1 LSNALVSR
9 FYGVLIYQYPNDHNP
24 PHFHAKYAG
33 ADVAIEI
40 ANLQVLVG
48 QIPARAMSLVR
59 EWVALHQQELIDN
72 WNNLRA
78 GQNAAPI
85 EPLP

>member
-1 LSNALVSR
+1 MPCVSR

-40 ANLQVLVG
+40 ESLQVLVG
-48 QIPARAMSLVR
+48 RVPPRAMALVR
-59 EWVALHQQELIDN
+59 EWAAQHQQELMEN

-78 GQNAAPI
+78 GQNATAI